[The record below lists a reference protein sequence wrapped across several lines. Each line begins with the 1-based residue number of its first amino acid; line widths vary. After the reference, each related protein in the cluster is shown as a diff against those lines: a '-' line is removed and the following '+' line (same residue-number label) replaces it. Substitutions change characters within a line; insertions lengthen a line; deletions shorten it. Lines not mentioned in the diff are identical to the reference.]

1 MSTVELREKVFKR
14 LESVDEYLL
23 KEVLSL
29 IEFETDNGVYQLS
42 EAQKMSVDESRKQ
55 IKEGNTI
62 TNEEVDEELDAW
74 LSE

>member
-1 MSTVELREKVFKR
+1 MSTVELREKVFKK
-14 LESVDEYLL
+14 LESVDDYLL

-29 IEFETDNGVYQLS
+29 IEFETDNGVYKLS
-42 EAQKMSVDESRKQ
+42 EAQKLSVDESRKQ

-62 TNEEVDEELDAW
+62 TNEDVDKELGAW